1 MKLQTVFLL
10 LLTTAIAFTSAPA
23 TAQHAFVFYSDG
35 IEGEAVVK
43 GAEGAS
49 EVLGYL
55 HETSMPIDLETG
67 RITGSP
73 VHSPIRV
80 IKPIDKATPLLM
92 QANLTGQVIQ
102 QLRFEFWRITPTGA
116 SEVYYTVTIEDVRL
130 TRINTFLANP
140 DELGAVTMPE
150 TPLLGN
156 VALETVS
163 AIYGR
168 IKWQHV
174 DGIEYE
180 DTWTEA
186 PSGKSTESIPS
197 SDIAATV
204 FPNPFSAA
212 ATLSV
217 DLDAMSSAGD
227 VEVSIYDA
235 LGRRVSSE
243 VLQGATSTKR
253 YVWDATDMAGR
264 AVPSGLYFYRVRA
277 GDAVATG
284 GMTLVK

>member
-1 MKLQTVFLL
+1 MKLHTVLL
-10 LLTTAIAFTSAPA
+10 SLLTAAFAFASAPVA
-23 TAQHAFVFYSDG
+23 AQHAFVFYSDG
-35 IEGEAVVK
+35 IEGDADLK

-49 EVLGYL
+49 EILGYL
-55 HETSMPIDLETG
+55 HETSVPIDLETG

-73 VHSPIRV
+73 VHTPIRV
-80 IKPIDKATPLLM
+80 TKALDKATPLLM
-92 QANLTGQVIQ
+92 QANLTGQPIE
-102 QLRFEFWRITPTGA
+102 QLRFEFWRTTREGA
-116 SEVYYTVTIEDVRL
+116 SELYYTITIEDVRL
-130 TRINTFLANP
+130 ARINTFLANP

-150 TPLLGN
+150 TPVLGT

-163 AIYGR
+163 ATYGR
-168 IKWQHV
+168 IKWQLAGGV
-174 DGIEYE
+174 EYE
-180 DTWTEA
+180 DTWTES

-204 FPNPFSAA
+204 FPNPFNAA
-212 ATLSV
+212 ATLSI
-217 DLDAMSSAGD
+217 DLDAISSAGE

-243 VLQGATSTKR
+243 VLQGGTSTQR
-253 YVWDATDMAGR
+253 YVWDATDKTGR